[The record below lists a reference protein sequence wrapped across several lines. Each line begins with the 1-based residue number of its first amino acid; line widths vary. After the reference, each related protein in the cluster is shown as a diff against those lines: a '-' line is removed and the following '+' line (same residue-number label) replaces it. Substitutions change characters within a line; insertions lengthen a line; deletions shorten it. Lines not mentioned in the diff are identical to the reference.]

1 MTTRVVLL
9 ALGLVAGFGCGARS
23 LSGSP
28 GEDEPEDGAG
38 GSPGPGNT
46 AGGGPQRPS
55 DPLQFDTEVL
65 PLCEPG
71 FRPGGRD
78 GACPFRF
85 ESLCYETPRAAC
97 ACACSGVTR
106 ARCEIAGFLLSDTPE
121 VRCVPR

>member
-9 ALGLVAGFGCGARS
+9 VLILLGGSGCGARS
-23 LSGSP
+23 LSGTS
-28 GEDEPEDGAG
+28 EEEESEDGVG
-38 GSPGPGNT
+38 GSQEPANT
-46 AGGGPQRPS
+46 AGGGTQRPG

-65 PLCEPG
+65 PACEPG
-71 FRPGGRD
+71 FRPGGGD

-85 ESLCYETPRAAC
+85 EALCYETPRAAC
-97 ACACSGVTR
+97 ACACAGVTR